1 MHKNLLNWI
10 FLLGLVALF
19 SSQAL
24 AQGTAPGRI
33 VLARVTGSVTLT
45 NKADNSTRPAVNNE
59 QIAAGYVVTTAPE
72 ASVVLVFSN
81 GSTVNLRGDSQLDI
95 ETFLQDPFAED
106 FRITEATAEP
116 STSTTRLNLSR
127 GELIGQVKTLN
138 SSGGSTFVIQTPVGA
153 AGIRGTTFRIVFRPD
168 GAGNAF
174 FALTTVEGNVVLAR
188 GGVEIPVAALNNQ
201 TQEIA
206 IQVDVSV
213 DTTTGTV
220 TVTTPAGQTFTV
232 QPAAAA
238 TTASVVQSVQQVVE
252 AIATVVFTPPP
263 ASTPPTTGSP
273 PAAQETPPPAEP
285 VPQETQPP
293 QPPAPTP
300 PAAQPP
306 PPRTTNADGVRP

>member
-1 MHKNLLNWI
+1 MHKNLLNWV

-24 AQGTAPGRI
+24 AQGTQPGRI
-33 VLARVTGSVTLT
+33 VLARVTGTVTLT

-95 ETFLQDPFAED
+95 ETFLQDPFADD

-188 GGVEIPVAALNNQ
+188 GGVDIPVAALNNQ
-201 TQEIA
+201 TQEIS

-213 DTTTGTV
+213 DATTGVV
-220 TVTTPAGQTFTV
+220 TVTTPAGQSFTV

-238 TTASVVQSVQQVVE
+238 TTASVVQAVQQVVE
-252 AIATVVFTPPP
+252 AIAAIVFTPP
-263 ASTPPTTGSP
+263 AATNPPGTGSP
-273 PAAQETPPPAEP
+273 PAAQETPTPAEP
-285 VPQETQPP
+285 VPQET
-293 QPPAPTP
+293 PPAPTP